1 MPVLFIYCEETMK
14 VLICDAT
21 DPKALQIIEEAGIEV
36 VNQPDITPE
45 ELLEVIVDFPCM
57 VVRSRTKVTKEVID
71 AGTSLKSIVRA
82 GVGLDNIDVGYAKE
96 KGVLVLNTPSASTQ
110 SVAEL
115 TIAYLMAL
123 ARNIPLMTA
132 SMKAGKWE
140 KKSFQGSEVSGKK
153 LGLIGSGRIGQ
164 AVADRVVALGMTVL
178 AYDPYVTEL
187 PNILLVELD
196 DLLKEADYISLHI
209 PHTDETHNI
218 LDAAAFAKMKDGVR
232 IINCGRGGTIDEDA
246 LYQAIQNGK
255 VAGAALDVFAEE
267 PLTNPSLFS
276 LDQVIGSPHI
286 GAGTGEAKERVGQVA
301 AQKVIDTLK
310 G

>member
-1 MPVLFIYCEETMK
+1 MK

-21 DPKALQIIEEAGIEV
+21 DPKALKLIEEAGIEV

-45 ELLEVIVDFPCM
+45 ELLEVIPEYPCM
-57 VVRSRTKVTKEVID
+57 VVRSRTKVTKEVLD
-71 AGTSLKSIVRA
+71 AGTSLKSVVRA
-82 GVGLDNIDVGYAKE
+82 GVGLDNIDVAYAQE
-96 KGVLVLNTPSASTQ
+96 KGVKVLNTPSASTQ

-115 TIAYLMAL
+115 TVAYLMAL

-140 KKSFQGSEVSGKK
+140 KKSFVGSEVSGKT
-153 LGLIGSGRIGQ
+153 LGLIGSGRIGS
-164 AVADRVVALGMTVL
+164 AVADRAIALGMDVV
-178 AYDPYVTEL
+178 AFDPYVTEL
-187 PNILLVELD
+187 PNITLMELE
-196 DLLKEADYISLHI
+196 DLLAKADYISLHV

-218 LDAAAFAKMKDGVR
+218 LDAAAFNKVKTGVR

-246 LYQAIQNGK
+246 LYQAIQDGK
-255 VAGAALDVFAEE
+255 VAGAALDVFADE
-267 PLTNPSLFS
+267 PLADSKLFS

-286 GAGTGEAKERVGQVA
+286 GAGTKEAKARVGEVA
-301 AQKVIDTLK
+301 AQKVIETLK

>member
-1 MPVLFIYCEETMK
+1 MK

-21 DPKALQIIEEAGIEV
+21 DPKALKMIEEAGIEV

-45 ELLEVIVDFPCM
+45 ELLEVIAEYPCM

-71 AGTSLKSIVRA
+71 AGTSLKAIVRA

-96 KGVLVLNTPSASTQ
+96 KGVSVLNTPSASTQ

-140 KKSFQGSEVSGKK
+140 KKSFLGSEISGKK

-164 AVADRVVALGMTVL
+164 AVADRAIALGMTVM
-178 AYDPYVTEL
+178 AYDPYVTQL
-187 PNILLVELD
+187 PNITLAELD
-196 DLLKEADYISLHI
+196 DILAEADYISLHV

-218 LDAAAFAKMKDGVR
+218 LDAAAFAKMKDGVY
-232 IINCGRGGTIDEDA
+232 IINCARGGTIDEDA

-255 VAGAALDVFAEE
+255 VAGAALDVYAEE
-267 PLTNPSLFS
+267 PLTNPKLFS

-301 AQKVIDTLK
+301 AQKVIETLK